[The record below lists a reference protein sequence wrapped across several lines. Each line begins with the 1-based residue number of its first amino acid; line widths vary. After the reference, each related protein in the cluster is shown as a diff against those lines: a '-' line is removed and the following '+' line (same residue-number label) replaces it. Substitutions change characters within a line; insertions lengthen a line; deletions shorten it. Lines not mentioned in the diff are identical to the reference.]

1 MLQFTVTQ
9 KIAEMPGSSNSPLN
23 TQRGQ
28 QLCTSVTCFFLSQF
42 SLRVSRLC
50 STLRVCVFLF
60 FVFFGG
66 ERFHSSVL
74 LVGWLV
80 GFCFFCSTYSH
91 SKTAGFSGS
100 CSKKLKC
107 PVRDRALQFE
117 NRLELWTSAKW
128 ILCKT
133 AYAFSERDSGNLL
146 SFPFLQKV

>member
-80 GFCFFCSTYSH
+80 GFCFFVLP
-91 SKTAGFSGS
+91 TATPKLQGFQGPAPKSS
-100 CSKKLKC
+100 S
-107 PVRDRALQFE
+107 VQ
-117 NRLELWTSAKW
+117 
-128 ILCKT
+128 
-133 AYAFSERDSGNLL
+133 
-146 SFPFLQKV
+146 